1 MQKYISYLITF
12 SFLFYSCI
20 ASDKLNLQNPKI
32 LFDFNSS
39 SIPFKELNGITNYSG
54 CIPSVIRTNSNGE
67 IFVSFPRYNTSSTHP
82 TFTKLNNNSIYF
94 EKWPMNGKD
103 MSSVNGFEIDDKD
116 NIFILDQGEQTLNI
130 FSYEGDL
137 LGSIDLSPHTLN
149 DSNSNT
155 ILHDIVL
162 EPTRGL
168 AFISTTNSYS
178 VIENADDSKI
188 KSQLII
194 VNYTLPTESNKK
206 VDSSIKVF
214 KNETFAPDKS
224 YWLHINEVP
233 VNTTNPENITKP
245 VLIGLSN
252 LAISCSFDYLYF
264 SPLTSDK
271 IYSIKV
277 DDLYPLSTDITI
289 NENYKGFASSS
300 ILMSGN
306 GHLYLADLTTSLIKQ
321 YKQLSNLDE
330 MIYKNINPLHSQN
343 DTQSNWP
350 SSIALYK
357 NSLYYITNNFH
368 LFEANNIV
376 NVKLFNITIDND
388 EKRYVEGC
396 SYDNFTTSYQNIILW
411 IVFSILILVVLSFVL
426 INSQKQDES
435 TEKSDIDSFID

>member
-206 VDSSIKVF
+206 VESSIEVF

-224 YWLHINEVP
+224 YWLHINDVP

>member
-12 SFLFYSCI
+12 SFLFHCCI
-20 ASDKLNLQNPKI
+20 ALDKLDLQNPKVI
-32 LFDFNSS
+32 FQSNGF
-39 SIPFKELNGITNYSG
+39 IPFSKDGAINCTD
-54 CIPSVIRTNSNGE
+54 CIPSVIRINSNGK
-67 IFVSFPRYNTSSTHP
+67 IFVSFPRYNKNSTHP
-82 TFTKLNNNSIYF
+82 TFTKFNDTSTYF
-94 EKWPMNGKD
+94 EKWPTKESN
-103 MSSVNGFEIDDKD
+103 MSSVNGFEIDDNN
-116 NIFILDQGEQTLNI
+116 NIFILDQGNKELYI
-130 FSYEGDL
+130 FTDKGDL

-206 VDSSIKVF
+206 VESSIKVF

-224 YWLHINEVP
+224 YWLHINDVP

>member
-12 SFLFYSCI
+12 SFLFHCCI
-20 ASDKLNLQNPKI
+20 ALDKLDLQNPKVI
-32 LFDFNSS
+32 FQSNGF
-39 SIPFKELNGITNYSG
+39 IPFSKDGAKNCTD
-54 CIPSVIRTNSNGE
+54 CIPSVIRINSNGK
-67 IFVSFPRYNTSSTHP
+67 IFVSFPRYNKNSTHP
-82 TFTKLNNNSIYF
+82 TFTKFNDTLTYF
-94 EKWPMNGKD
+94 EKWPTKESN
-103 MSSVNGFEIDDKD
+103 MSSVNGFEIDDNN
-116 NIFILDQGEQTLNI
+116 NIFILDQGNKELYI
-130 FSYEGDL
+130 FTDKGDL

-149 DSNSNT
+149 NSNNNT

-162 EPTRGL
+162 DPTRGL
-168 AFISTTNSYS
+168 AFISNSNSYS
-178 VIENADDSKI
+178 VFENADVSKNG
-188 KSQLII
+188 SQLII
-194 VNYTLPTESNKK
+194 VNYTLPTDNKK
-206 VDSSIKVF
+206 FESSIKVF
-214 KNETFAPDKS
+214 QNETFSPDKS
-224 YWLHINEVP
+224 YWLHINDLP
-233 VNTTNPENITKP
+233 VNTTKPENTTKP

-277 DDLYPLSTDITI
+277 DDLYPLSKEITI

-330 MIYKNINPLHSQN
+330 MIYKNIIPLHSLN
-343 DTQSNWP
+343 DTQSDWP
-350 SSIALYK
+350 SSIALYG

-368 LFEANNIV
+368 LFETNNIV
-376 NVKLFNITIDND
+376 NVKLFNITIDNN

-435 TEKSDIDSFID
+435 TTEKSDIDSFID